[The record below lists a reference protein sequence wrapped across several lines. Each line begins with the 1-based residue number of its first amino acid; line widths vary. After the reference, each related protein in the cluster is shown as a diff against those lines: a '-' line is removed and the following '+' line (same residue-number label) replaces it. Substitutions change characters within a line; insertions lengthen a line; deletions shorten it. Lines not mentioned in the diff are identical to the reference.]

1 MENKNGVECVRAE
14 VSEKKRVKS
23 CLRSVVSLFTLLLSG
38 VGIAGCANCGNVS
51 KVENNDAYLQ
61 LLCELIS
68 MRPVSSDVAAVN
80 KVQERMMQFLSK
92 RGLHCTMERDGE
104 RNVLF
109 ASTAPGKVQ
118 DHILC
123 VHLDVVP
130 AMDESQY
137 TAVIKDGILYGR
149 GSKDCLGHAVA
160 AAKILCNVPAGKKVG
175 CIFTANEEIGGS
187 TTAFMVQKGYRA
199 EKCGYVLDGGNGVIY
214 SQKGIVN
221 YTVTATGRGGHSST
235 PWLFDNPNI
244 KLINGLQRVLSSWEN
259 PSGIEDWR
267 SSLALTV
274 IKSGNVSNRIPDK
287 ASAHINVRIT
297 RLEDAEKIYKFICE
311 KSGLEVKMRIGCD
324 PFETDPESEVLKRA
338 VAAYNKAF
346 GRNVKPE
353 RLCGATDARHLYKM
367 GCPVFITGIDGQEG
381 HGANERIEIASID
394 KLVSMILELL

>member
-1 MENKNGVECVRAE
+1 
-14 VSEKKRVKS
+14 
-23 CLRSVVSLFTLLLSG
+23 
-38 VGIAGCANCGNVS
+38 
-51 KVENNDAYLQ
+51 
-61 LLCELIS
+61 
-68 MRPVSSDVAAVN
+68 
-80 KVQERMMQFLSK
+80 
-92 RGLHCTMERDGE
+92 MERDGE

-137 TAVIKDGILYGR
+137 SAVIKDGILYGR

-187 TTAFMVQKGYRA
+187 TTAFMVNQGYRA

-221 YTVTATGRGGHSST
+221 FKVIATGRGGHSST

-244 KLINGLQRVLSSWEN
+244 KLVNGLQKVLSSWEN
-259 PSGIEDWR
+259 PSGIDDWR
-267 SSLALTV
+267 SSLVLTV
-274 IKSGNVSNRIPDK
+274 IKSGNVPNRIPDK
-287 ASAHINVRIT
+287 AEANINVRIT
-297 RLEDAEKIYKFICE
+297 KIEDAEKICKFIQE
-311 KSGLEVKMRIGCD
+311 KSGLEVQMTYGCD
-324 PFETDPESEVLKRA
+324 PFAVDPESEIIKRA

-346 GRNVKPE
+346 GRNTKPE

-367 GCPVFITGIDGQEG
+367 GCPVFITGLDGQES

-394 KLVSMILELL
+394 KLVSMILSLI